1 MLIIAYSP
9 LVRGVCSKKGDA
21 IMDEYRFNSE
31 TEPTDEQLQMLMQ
44 EAGQDVRESNEK
56 MRSAFFARINQRVS
70 ASL

>member
-1 MLIIAYSP
+1 
-9 LVRGVCSKKGDA
+9 
-21 IMDEYRFNSE
+21 MDEYRFNSE

-44 EAGQDVRESNEK
+44 EAGQDVRESNKK